1 LCVGPWGVPRHPFE
15 SPRVAV
21 VEQGDSKPLTSW
33 VIHKERDVGRAGRG
47 RLSTASVELPDG
59 VKFDQYVL
67 RLPPAVIVVPLNE
80 DDQVLMLWR
89 HRFIIDRWVW
99 ELPGGYLDEG
109 EDLASAAARE
119 VEEETGWRPRSV
131 EFLLSFQ
138 PMVGAADCE
147 NHLYLARGADYVGEP
162 TDINEAEKL
171 RWIPLDEALAMIKSG
186 EIVGA
191 ASVVGLVQVAAM
203 RQAEKAGC

>member
-1 LCVGPWGVPRHPFE
+1 
-15 SPRVAV
+15 
-21 VEQGDSKPLTSW
+21 
-33 VIHKERDVGRAGRG
+33 
-47 RLSTASVELPDG
+47 VELPDG
-59 VKFDQYVL
+59 VKFNQYVL

-131 EFLLSFQ
+131 DFLLSFQ
-138 PMVGAADCE
+138 PMVGAADSE
-147 NHLYLARGADYVGEP
+147 NHLYLARGADYIGEP
-162 TDINEAEKL
+162 TDMNEAEKL
-171 RWIPLDEALAMIKSG
+171 RWIPLDEAQAMIKSG

-191 ASVVGLVQVAAM
+191 ASVVGIVQVAAM
-203 RQAEKAGC
+203 RQAEKAGR